1 MSSPGSATVKD
12 GTWQWWQSPWQP
24 LLFWLSLVSPGL
36 EEYTGSDLTVNCR
49 IVGLPSSIQ
58 CCPHTCD
65 HPDVCLLHLHDSL
78 TKRHRRQ
85 WVLEGKAIGIP
96 DIVYMILYSSCRS
109 ALRRWS
115 SGWFIDCSPSQFKSW
130 TEYLILLYLPEV
142 PEVACHE
149 VREDNGLSF
158 TFVLVDATYKKKM
171 SLHSVLKWKI

>member
-1 MSSPGSATVKD
+1 MSSPGSATVKA

-96 DIVYMILYSSCRS
+96 DIVYYDSLLFLQVSSAQMVKRLIYWLLTITVQELNRISNFVVSSRS
-109 ALRRWS
+109 TRS
-115 SGWFIDCSPSQFKSW
+115 SLSW
-130 TEYLILLYLPEV
+130 GSWRQWTKFHFRVSGCYI
-142 PEVACHE
+142 
-149 VREDNGLSF
+149 F
-158 TFVLVDATYKKKM
+158 KKK
-171 SLHSVLKWKI
+171 SLYIQC